1 MDCWSVI
8 ESYFKDEHLKRLVDH
23 QIESFNDFINN
34 QIKATIEMFN
44 PLVVHSEQ
52 FYNKE
57 YKKYTLEVIIQFKNF
72 NMNRPQIH
80 ENSGATKLMF
90 PQEARL
96 RNFTYASN
104 TTIDLHIQY
113 IVRSGVELENV
124 QTYENTLNQIYIGK
138 IPIMLKSS
146 ICVLSQYNHISPD
159 ITGECRYDPGGYFI
173 INGSE
178 KTVLGQE
185 RACENKVFCFPVN
198 NSNKYL
204 FQAEIKSIPDYKRI
218 SPKQINMYL
227 FKQVNTS
234 DYLIHVNI
242 PRIRKPIPIGIV
254 FRALGV
260 MTDKDICM
268 RVVLNLDNKQDKE
281 MLEYLR
287 GSIVEASEYETQ
299 EDCIQYITSNVMF
312 TPLNMDKTTGN
323 MKKREFAMEVLHNDL
338 FPHCKTLIQRIQ
350 FLGYM
355 ANKLISCALGRI
367 KCDDRDSYINKRID
381 LTGTL
386 LNNLYRNYFN
396 KFVKDIQKQTIR
408 EMNTGSWKS
417 SDKYINII
425 NYTNIYKIVKS
436 MTIENGINRALSTGD
451 FGIKQINTN
460 KVGVAQVLSRLT
472 YVSSLSHL
480 RRINTPIDKSGK
492 LVPPRRLHNS
502 SWGYLCPSETPEGQS
517 VGVVKNMS
525 YMTHITIYSDSSS
538 LYEYAKEF
546 VDEMTETNYK
556 TLYKGTK
563 VLINGLWVG
572 NTTRPIEMYNNF
584 KQKKYK
590 SIINIYTSIVFD
602 KVSNEIIICNDAGRL
617 VRPLFKVNQNKLYI
631 TKEILQNIKSN
642 KSCWNDLIMELKT
655 ESCIEYID
663 PYEQSHTLIAFNQK
677 NLEENKKY
685 SYCELHPS
693 TIFGVLASCI
703 PFPEHNQSP
712 RLTYQCAMG
721 KQAMGVYMTNYNMR
735 MDKTSYVLNC
745 PHRPLVDTRVM
756 NLLKLHEIPSG
767 MTVIVAIMTYTGY
780 NQEDSVMINQ
790 GAIDRGLFNATIYH
804 TDKDEDKKIRGDEE
818 IRCKPDPLKTK
829 GMKFGNYSKLRPD
842 GLMPE
847 NTLIQNMDVIMGKV
861 FPIKEARNDPT
872 KTIKYE
878 DISKCHRTDEECY
891 IDKNYIDVNGNGY
904 SFWKCRI
911 RSYRKPDIGDKFSS
925 RHGQKGTIGNI
936 IAEADMPY
944 TMTGIKPD
952 IIINPH
958 AIPSRM
964 TIAQLKETL
973 LGKILLELGMFG
985 DGTAFNELDVKDIS
999 NELIKLGYESYGNEV
1014 MYDGLTGT
1022 PLESNIFIGPVF
1034 YQRLKHMVIDKQ
1046 HSRSIGPM
1054 VNLTRQPAE
1063 GRARDGGLRFGEM
1076 ERDCMIS
1083 HGASAFTKERMY
1095 DSSDKYHVHVCK
1107 LCGLYVSYNEASNI
1121 HYCRNCD
1128 NRTDFVRVNIPYSC
1142 KLLFQELMTMNIA
1155 PRIITN

>member
-1 MDCWSVI
+1 MDNWSVI

-44 PLVVHSEQ
+44 PLVIRSEQ
-52 FYNKE
+52 FYNKDF
-57 YKKYTLEVIIQFKNF
+57 KKYTLEVIINFKNF

-113 IVRSGVELENV
+113 IVRTGPELENV

-146 ICVLSQYNHISPD
+146 ICVLTQYGHISPE

-227 FKQVNTS
+227 FKQTNTN

-260 MTDKDICM
+260 LTDKDICT
-268 RVVLNLDNKQDKE
+268 RILLDIDKKDIE
-281 MLEYLR
+281 MLEYIR

-312 TPLNMDKTTGN
+312 TPMNMDKATGN
-323 MKKREFAMEVLHNDL
+323 MKKREFAIEVLHNDL
-338 FPHCKTLIQRIQ
+338 FPHCRTMIQRIQ

-355 ANKLISCALGRI
+355 ANKLIHCALGRI

-386 LNNLYRNYFN
+386 LNNLYRNYLN
-396 KFVKDIQKQTIR
+396 KFVKDFQKQTIR

-417 SDKYINII
+417 TDKYINII

-492 LVPPRRLHNS
+492 LIPPRRLHNS
-502 SWGYLCPSETPEGQS
+502 CWGYLCPSETPEGQS

-525 YMTHITIYSDSSS
+525 YMTHITIYSDSSP

-546 VDEMTETNYK
+546 VQEMDETNYK
-556 TLYKGTK
+556 TLHKGTK
-563 VLINGLWVG
+563 VFINGLWIG
-572 NTTRPIEMYNNF
+572 NTIRPIQMYENF
-584 KQKKYK
+584 KEKKYK

-602 KVSNEIIICNDAGRL
+602 TATNEIHICNDAGRL
-617 VRPLFKVNQNKLYI
+617 VRPLFKVKNNQLLI
-631 TKEILQNIKSN
+631 TKEILHELKQNQLS
-642 KSCWNDLIMELKT
+642 WNDLIIHLKYP
-655 ESCIEYID
+655 SCIEYID
-663 PYEQSHTLIAFNQK
+663 PVEQDHSLIAFTPK
-677 NLEENKKY
+677 DLSKSLKY
-685 SYCELHPS
+685 SHCELHPS
-693 TIFGVLASCI
+693 TMFGVLASCI

-756 NLLKLHEIPSG
+756 NMLKLHEIPSG
-767 MTVIVAIMTYTGY
+767 MTVVVAIMTYTGY

-804 TDKDEDKKIRGDEE
+804 TEKDEDKKIRGDEE

-911 RSYRKPDIGDKFSS
+911 RAYRKPDIGDKFSS
-925 RHGQKGTIGNI
+925 RHGQKGTVGNI
-936 IAEADMPY
+936 IQEADMPY
-944 TMTGIKPD
+944 TSNGIKPD

-973 LGKILLELGMFG
+973 LGKVLLELGMFG
-985 DGTAFNELDVKDIS
+985 DGTSFGDLSISDIS

-1014 MYDGLTGT
+1014 MYDGLSGT
-1022 PLESNIFIGPVF
+1022 QLESNIFIGPVF

-1083 HGASAFTKERMY
+1083 HGASSFTKGRMY
-1095 DSSDKYHVHVCK
+1095 DSSDKYHVHVCTS
-1107 LCGLYVSYNEASNI
+1107 CGLYAAYNEVSNI